1 MKNFFLLTVSFIMAV
16 LLSGCFDETKSLI
29 VFDNIGMKRS
39 TLGIYQNKENGN
51 NKLISLCYKNS
62 KYYAKY
68 ILSEDDGSNIAF
80 LEGKFVPSQVTG
92 TDLHILSFPELSG
105 YSYNIKKK
113 IKYKDIF
120 VNAIIYYKIEN
131 NSFLLWMDFLSDSDE
146 KKSSNEIKQIIKK
159 SYSKTLTNGSTNFLK
174 VGNCSSANEL
184 LLKIEKM
191 KQKYSYFKEKK

>member
-1 MKNFFLLTVSFIMAV
+1 MKKNLLLTVSFIMLI
-16 LLSGCFDETKSLI
+16 LLSGCYDETKSLI
-29 VFDNIGMKRS
+29 VFDNIGMKRNA
-39 TLGIYQNKENGN
+39 LGIYQNKED
-51 NKLISLCYKNS
+51 KSHRLISLCYKNS

-68 ILSEDDGSNIAF
+68 IITANNGSSTGF

-105 YSYNIKKK
+105 YSYNIKEKTK
-113 IKYKDIF
+113 AKT
-120 VNAIIYYKIEN
+120 VAENAIIYYKIEN
-131 NSFLLWMDFLSDSDE
+131 NNFLLWMDFLSDSDE